1 MRKEEEA
8 LQALTR
14 QYDSVM
20 TDLTE
25 KIKVASVEAEKRE
38 KELHELQTVYD
49 DLERQRAPLK
59 HEETNYVAATNIKNK
74 TQQDV
79 LAAVVVMQAAIRRY
93 LKTAPK
99 IVKKKKSSKKKKK

>member
-1 MRKEEEA
+1 V
-8 LQALTR
+8 LTR
-14 QYDSVM
+14 KYDSEM

-38 KELHELQTVYD
+38 KELAELQAIYD

-59 HEETNYVAATNIKNK
+59 HEEQNYTSSTNIKNK

-79 LAAVVVMQAAIRRY
+79 LAATVVMQAAIRRY
-93 LKTAPK
+93 LRTAPK
-99 IVKKKKSSKKKKK
+99 IVKKRRSRKGKDAKGKKK